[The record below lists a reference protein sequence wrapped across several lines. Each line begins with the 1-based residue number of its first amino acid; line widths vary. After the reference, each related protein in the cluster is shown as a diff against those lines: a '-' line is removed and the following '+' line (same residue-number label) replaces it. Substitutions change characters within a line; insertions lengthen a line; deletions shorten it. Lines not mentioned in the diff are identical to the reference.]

1 MLEIMIS
8 SGAVISFV
16 VSLFFI
22 WFSICNSVTLY
33 QRLFLTKIVF
43 DFGNYFNDLSSIDE
57 YYKVTYTKHLLY
69 VLTFRNPFVL
79 YREVK
84 VKNV

>member
-1 MLEIMIS
+1 MIF

-16 VSLFFI
+16 VSLFLI
-22 WFSICNSVTLY
+22 WFGICNNVTLH
-33 QRLFLTKIVF
+33 QRLFLTDIVF
-43 DFGNYFNDLSSIDE
+43 DFENYRNNPSSIDE
-57 YYKVTYTKHLLY
+57 YHKVNYKKHLLY